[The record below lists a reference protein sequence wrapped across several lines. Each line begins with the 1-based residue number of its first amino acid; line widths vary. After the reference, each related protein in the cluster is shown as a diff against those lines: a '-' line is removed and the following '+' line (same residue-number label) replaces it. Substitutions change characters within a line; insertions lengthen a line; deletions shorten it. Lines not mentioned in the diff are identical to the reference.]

1 MNITLA
7 SNPISSTAD
16 DHSAEDGETAH
27 VPGIDLADVEMEDA
41 FLPLIPAIIVG
52 IFSILP

>member
-16 DHSAEDGETAH
+16 DRSAEDGETAH